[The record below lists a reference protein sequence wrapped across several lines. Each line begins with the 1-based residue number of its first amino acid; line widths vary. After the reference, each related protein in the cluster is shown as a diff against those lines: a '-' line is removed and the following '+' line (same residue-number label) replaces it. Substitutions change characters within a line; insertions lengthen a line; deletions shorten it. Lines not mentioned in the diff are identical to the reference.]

1 IRRPTMR
8 FPRTA
13 AWSCRCEGLQ
23 TCLSY
28 SLAQDR
34 WLLVWC
40 CVNEMSYRR
49 LFERIATDSFFQLTI
64 CLCCAFVLAQ
74 MFSPTNSLETFPDSD
89 SNPRYRERSI
99 DC

>member
-1 IRRPTMR
+1 MSTFTRRS
-8 FPRTA
+8 FIGKTA
-13 AWSCRCEGLQ
+13 VAAAGSCRCEGLQ

-49 LFERIATDSFFQLTI
+49 LLERIATDSFFQLTI
-64 CLCCAFVLAQ
+64 CLC
-74 MFSPTNSLETFPDSD
+74 
-89 SNPRYRERSI
+89 
-99 DC
+99 